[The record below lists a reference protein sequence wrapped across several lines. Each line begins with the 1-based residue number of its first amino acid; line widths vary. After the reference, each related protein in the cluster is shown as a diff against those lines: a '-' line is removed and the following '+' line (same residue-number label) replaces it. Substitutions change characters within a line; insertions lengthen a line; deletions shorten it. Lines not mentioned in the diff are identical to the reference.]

1 MRTTLGS
8 GPPYLC
14 GGPRVADPTTVT
26 KQLRTNRR
34 QPLFIQ
40 KGAQTFLSVTFE
52 HLHLN
57 LKGRQECLP
66 SVQTVFFELIK
77 DPMKVRS
84 MNRTILICL
93 TLLAVVIAISSPC
106 LLAEDTSKKPSTPQ
120 KTTEFRVGFGERDIT
135 PPPGLP
141 LWGYGARHDELA
153 LGKLDSLFAKA
164 IVIQAG
170 KDKVAF
176 VGLDLGRGPTRAMM
190 TKIRKT
196 ISEKAGIEHV
206 LISGSHT
213 HHGPCI
219 ELVNKKGFGKGKFD
233 AAVAYNEKLPGLII
247 KAILEADASA
257 IPARLGVAK
266 KDVPF
271 NRNRHTKRKPK
282 AIDPMLAVLRF
293 DDKQGKPIAILV
305 NFAAH
310 PVMTEEALLKYS
322 ADYPGFLQRKVEADL
337 HTKCVFMQGAAG
349 DLSPNP
355 TKNFRHVKAFGEELA
370 GHVIEMAKSIE
381 TSQPKKTSVKGKVDR
396 FLFTSRIDFSN
407 PLVVYMFQKAFFP
420 ELIQCFVDEVKDG
433 VPAELN
439 TVLLNGKIAFVS
451 GSGEFFCNHANRLKQ
466 RSYVDHTFFFGYCNG
481 HNLYF
486 PTIEAT
492 SEGGYGASLSIS
504 PVELGAGEH
513 MMDKALINIYTM
525 AGCYETLE
533 SFLGKSKK
541 KSKEP
546 LSP

>member
-1 MRTTLGS
+1 
-8 GPPYLC
+8 
-14 GGPRVADPTTVT
+14 
-26 KQLRTNRR
+26 
-34 QPLFIQ
+34 
-40 KGAQTFLSVTFE
+40 
-52 HLHLN
+52 
-57 LKGRQECLP
+57 
-66 SVQTVFFELIK
+66 
-77 DPMKVRS
+77 
-84 MNRTILICL
+84 MNRTVLVFL
-93 TLLAVVIAISSPC
+93 TLIVAVVAIFSSC
-106 LLAEDTSKKPSTPQ
+106 LVAEEASQKPTTSQ
-120 KTTEFRVGFGERDIT
+120 KTVEFRVGFGERDIT

-141 LWGYGARHDELA
+141 LWGYGGRHDELA

-176 VGLDLGRGPTRAMM
+176 VGLDLGRGPTRGMM
-190 TKIRKT
+190 KTIRKT

-233 AAVAYNEKLPGLII
+233 AAVAYNEKLPDLII
-247 KAILEADASA
+247 DAIMDADKSA

-266 KDVPF
+266 KDVKL
-271 NRNRHTKRKPK
+271 NRNRHTKRIPK
-282 AIDPMLAVLRF
+282 ATDPMLAVLRF
-293 DDKQGKPIAILV
+293 DDMQGKPIAVLV

-310 PVMTEEALLKYS
+310 PVMTEEAILKYS
-322 ADYPGFLQRKVEADL
+322 ADYPGFLQRKVEAGL
-337 HTKCVFMQGAAG
+337 NTKCVFMQGAAG

-355 TKNFRHVKAFGEELA
+355 TKNFRNVKAFGEELA
-370 GHVIEMAKSIE
+370 GHVIELAKSIE
-381 TSQPKKTSVKGKVDR
+381 TKQPKKPSVKGKVNR
-396 FLFTSRIDFSN
+396 FLFNSRIDFSS

-439 TVLLNGKIAFVS
+439 TVLINEKIAFVG

-492 SEGGYGASLSIS
+492 SEGGYGATPSIS

-513 MMDKALINIYTM
+513 MMDKSLINIYTM
-525 AGCYETLE
+525 AGRYETLE

>member
-1 MRTTLGS
+1 MNRTTLIS
-8 GPPYLC
+8 
-14 GGPRVADPTTVT
+14 
-26 KQLRTNRR
+26 
-34 QPLFIQ
+34 
-40 KGAQTFLSVTFE
+40 
-52 HLHLN
+52 
-57 LKGRQECLP
+57 
-66 SVQTVFFELIK
+66 
-77 DPMKVRS
+77 
-84 MNRTILICL
+84 L
-93 TLLAVVIAISSPC
+93 TLIAAVIASSSPC
-106 LLAEDTSKKPSTPQ
+106 LIAEETSKKPTASQ
-120 KTTEFRVGFGERDIT
+120 KTVEFRVGFGERDIT

-176 VGLDLGRGPTRAMM
+176 VGLDLGRGPTQAMM
-190 TKIRKT
+190 KTIRKS
-196 ISEKAGIEHV
+196 ISEKAGIDHV
-206 LISGSHT
+206 LISGSHS

-219 ELVNKKGFGKGKFD
+219 ELINKKGFGKGKFD

-247 KAILEADASA
+247 EAILEANTSA
-257 IPARLGVAK
+257 IPARLGVSK

-271 NRNRHTKRKPK
+271 NRNRHTKQQPK
-282 AIDPMLAVLRF
+282 ATDPMLAVLRF
-293 DDKQGKPIAILV
+293 DDMQGKAIAVLV

-310 PVMTEEALLKYS
+310 PVMTEEGLLKYS
-322 ADYPGFLQRKVEADL
+322 ADYPGFLQRKVEAEL
-337 HTKCVFMQGAAG
+337 KTKCVFMQGAAG

-355 TKNFRHVKAFGEELA
+355 TKNFRNVKAYGEELA
-370 GHVIEMAKSIE
+370 EHVIEMAKSTE
-381 TSQPKKTSVKGKVDR
+381 TSQPKKPSVKGKVDR
-396 FLFTSRIDFSN
+396 FLFTSRIDFSS
-407 PLVVYMFQKAFFP
+407 PLVVYMFEKAFFP
-420 ELIQCFVDEVKDG
+420 ELIHCFVDEVKQG
-433 VPAELN
+433 VPAEMN
-439 TVLLNGKIAFVS
+439 TVLLNGKIAFVG

-492 SEGGYGASLSIS
+492 SEGGYGATPTIS

-513 MMDKALINIYTM
+513 MMNKALINIYTM
-525 AGCYETLE
+525 AGRYETLE

-541 KSKEP
+541 KGKEP